1 MNARSTPQPDLL
13 LRVLN
18 GRQSQAQAPVADGA
32 NLIGNDAEACDIVV
46 DLGTPERHVA
56 CLRRDPAG
64 LVLVP
69 MAGDAWLGERHLEAH
84 AALPLP
90 TGAVFTLGRVSMAV
104 AAPGFDFDALTLPQA
119 LRKAGDRPEL
129 AAVALPRR
137 SVGALRAASVLRG
150 ALVATCAITAAA
162 ALVWGSGAVSA
173 HRGAD
178 TMAGGHVEKLR
189 ASLAA
194 SDWPE
199 LSVRQDET
207 QGHIVV
213 EGYVPD
219 TEAVS
224 RLERRLGSGSRAV
237 LLRVHAVQPLA
248 ESLARR
254 FAAAEPAAAVHYGGQ
269 GRFTV
274 ATTSERVAALS
285 EVGERAMKDLS
296 GVRALDFELAD
307 VLDPAG
313 GQRARVSLARSADRL
328 GQFELS
334 GHGVAWKGA
343 SAAVPRFVEVR
354 WGELPSVLT
363 RQGERLFAGATLP
376 DGSVIRRIEPDA
388 VVVARRG
395 VERIEPVGGSVPPR

>member
-1 MNARSTPQPDLL
+1 MNAETTTSAPDLR

-18 GRQSQAQAPVADGA
+18 GRQSQAEAPVAAGA

-46 DLGTPERHVA
+46 DLGTPERHLA
-56 CLRRDPAG
+56 CIRRDATG

-90 TGAVFTLGRVSMAV
+90 AGTVFTLGRVSMAV
-104 AAPGFDFDALTLPQA
+104 AAPGFDFDALALPQA

-137 SVGALRAASVLRG
+137 SAGALRATSVLRG
-150 ALVATCAITAAA
+150 ALIATCAITVAA

-178 TMAGGHVEKLR
+178 AVAGSHIEKLR

-199 LSVRQDET
+199 LAVRQDET
-207 QGHIVV
+207 QGQVVV

-224 RLERRLGSGSRAV
+224 RLERQLGSGPRAV

-274 ATTSERVAALS
+274 ATASERVAALT

-313 GQRARVSLARSADRL
+313 QRARVSLARSPDRL

-343 SAAVPRFVEVR
+343 AAAVPRFVEVR

-376 DGSVIRRIEPDA
+376 DGSVIRRIEPEA
-388 VVVARRG
+388 VVVARAG